1 MYQKPDND
9 FSNQE
14 RKLARRK
21 LLLGTSAVAGAA
33 AIAAVG
39 GGLALSGAHAA
50 PASGGSTK
58 PVKLYRLVNKDYL
71 YLPDPAEVQTAQT
84 KYGYKL
90 EGVAGYVYPPNPDG
104 SATPPVDG
112 TSPVYR
118 WNNGTEHFY
127 TADKNEK
134 PSGYK
139 LEGIQFFAYAQAAD
153 LVGASIPKGYGP
165 TAFYRLTNGTIHFY
179 TGDTQELLSAQ
190 KQYKYFVEG
199 AGFFVLFKAS

>member
-14 RKLARRK
+14 RKLGRRK
-21 LLLGTSAVAGAA
+21 LLLGSSAVVGAA

-50 PASGGSTK
+50 PASGNGAT
-58 PVKLYRLVNKDYL
+58 PVKLYRLINKDYL
-71 YLPDPAEVQTAQT
+71 YLTDPKQVQAAQSQ
-84 KYGYKL
+84 YGYKL
-90 EGVAGYVYPPNPDG
+90 EGEAGYVFT
-104 SATPPVDG
+104 AQADG

-118 WNNGTEHFY
+118 WNNGKEHFY
-127 TADKNEK
+127 TADKHEQ

-139 LEGIQFFAYAQAAD
+139 LEGIQFYAYAQASD
-153 LVGASIPKGYGP
+153 LVGADIPKGYGP
-165 TAFYRLTNGTIHFY
+165 TAFYRLTNGNIHFY
-179 TGDTQELLSAQ
+179 TGSTQELLQAQ
-190 KQYKYFVEG
+190 RTYKYFVEG